1 MLNQHYLK
9 NMFPINPP
17 APNDWDDEIPFL
29 DRVVEVDSAT
39 VTKPDVTCRWTIENP
54 QKRQPTSRCL
64 VNFDLL
70 ELQLQVVG

>member
-39 VTKPDVTCRWTIENP
+39 VNQAR
-54 QKRQPTSRCL
+54 R
-64 VNFDLL
+64 DLPL
-70 ELQLQVVG
+70 DN